1 MKWKSDQ
8 YWVSHYDFAKEI
20 KLPKKIKFHD
30 TTFRDGEQQPGVVF
44 TSEEKL
50 RIGTMMSEIGMDRI
64 EGGMPLVSE
73 DDKKAVKMLANA
85 GLDSEIFAFTRC
97 MKDDVETSV
106 DCGVDGVIMEVPS
119 SGQLISDAYE
129 WSEKKAKDLAV
140 EATAYAHAHGLYVSF
155 FCIDLSRADSAWS
168 LDLIKAVATEG
179 HMDALNVV
187 DTFGALSP
195 EGTTE
200 IVKLLKKNFKVPIE
214 VHTHNDFGLAV
225 ANTLAAVKAGAEVV
239 HTTVNGLGERSGN
252 TSFEETAMC
261 LKLLYGQDIKLDFSR
276 FKELSDAVEKAS
288 GVKKAPNKAIVGNE
302 LYSVESGI
310 VAGWWKILEKKN
322 RALTMFPYHWSFVG
336 QDPPKIVLGK
346 KSGLASVQYYADKFG
361 IVLTEEKARK
371 VLLKIKEES
380 IRRKGLLTE
389 EEFKRIAEEMK

>member
-1 MKWKSDQ
+1 
-8 YWVSHYDFAKEI
+8 
-20 KLPKKIKFHD
+20 
-30 TTFRDGEQQPGVVF
+30 
-44 TSEEKL
+44 
-50 RIGTMMSEIGMDRI
+50 
-64 EGGMPLVSE
+64 
-73 DDKKAVKMLANA
+73 
-85 GLDSEIFAFTRC
+85 
-97 MKDDVETSV
+97 
-106 DCGVDGVIMEVPS
+106 
-119 SGQLISDAYE
+119 
-129 WSEKKAKDLAV
+129 
-140 EATAYAHAHGLYVSF
+140 
-155 FCIDLSRADSAWS
+155 
-168 LDLIKAVATEG
+168 
-179 HMDALNVV
+179 
-187 DTFGALSP
+187 
-195 EGTTE
+195 
-200 IVKLLKKNFKVPIE
+200 VPIE

-322 RALTMFPYHWSFVG
+322 RALTMFPYHWSLVG

-346 KSGLASVQYYADKFG
+346 KSGLASVQYFADKYG

>member
-20 KLPKKIKFHD
+20 KLPKNIKFHD

-106 DCGVDGVIMEVPS
+106 ECGVDGVIMEVPS

-322 RALTMFPYHWSFVG
+322 RALTMFPYHWSLVG

-346 KSGLASVQYYADKFG
+346 KSGLASVQYFADKYG

>member
-8 YWVSHYDFAKEI
+8 FWVSHYNFAKEI
-20 KLPKKIKFHD
+20 KFPKKIRFHD

-44 TSEEKL
+44 TSDEKF
-50 RIGTMMSEIGMDRI
+50 RIGTMMSEIGIDRI

-85 GLDSEIFAFTRC
+85 GLESEIFAFTRC

-119 SGQLISDAYE
+119 SGQLIGDAYE
-129 WSEKKAKDLAV
+129 WSEEKAKSLAV
-140 EATAYAHAHGLYVSF
+140 EATAYAHDHGLYVSF

-187 DTFGALSP
+187 DTFGVLSP
-195 EGTTE
+195 EGMTNL
-200 IVKLLKKNFKVPIE
+200 VKMLKKHFKVPIE

-225 ANTLAAVKAGAEVV
+225 ANTLAGVKAGAEVV

-252 TSFEETAMC
+252 ASFEETAMC
-261 LKLLYGQDIKLDFSR
+261 LKLLYGQDIDLDFSR

-288 GVKKAPNKAIVGNE
+288 GVRKAPNKAIVGNE
-302 LYSVESGI
+302 LYDVESGI
-310 VAGWWKILEKKN
+310 VAGWWKTLEKKN
-322 RALTMFPYHWSFVG
+322 RALTMFPYDWRLVG
-336 QDPPKIVLGK
+336 QDAPKIVLGK
-346 KSGLASVQYYADKFG
+346 KSGLASVQYYAEKFDMKMS
-361 IVLTEEKARK
+361 EEKARR
-371 VLLKIKEES
+371 VLLRLKEES
-380 IRRKGLLTE
+380 IRRKGLLSE
-389 EEFKRIAEEMK
+389 EDFKKIVAETR